1 METNGLYQKRTEC
14 CGCEI
19 CAFSCKTGSLFIQED
34 EEGFRYPK
42 IDTSKCI
49 DCGQCIAACPMRK
62 TTDIKSMWLGSYS
75 GWSTSKEVHSTSSS
89 GGFASELAQCFIEH
103 GGVVYGVAYDER
115 FENAIYIRCNDF
127 NSLHKLRSS
136 KYIQAKKNE
145 IYSDILKDLKS
156 NVSVLFIGTP
166 CDSAAV
172 RLKFGKYSNL
182 FIVSLICH
190 GPTSNEVQKLFITKL
205 EQTYKS
211 KIKSFNIRY
220 KKDGQWKPYYIEAQ
234 FYNGDTYLAPFS
246 YSEYDNAFRHFKR
259 PSCTSCPFKN
269 DKYAGDLLI
278 GDFHSARRNTAE
290 YHDMGVSTVLV
301 TSERGFQL
309 LGILDTSF
317 DLHKADLTR
326 STEQLAVHSS
336 YKMSP
341 IRDQF
346 SLKLREEGLTE
357 ASNIYYIKMD
367 NKMIELRKTVMKC
380 GSKLK
385 HLIIK

>member
-1 METNGLYQKRTEC
+1 METNDLFQKRTEC
-14 CGCEI
+14 CGCEM
-19 CAFSCKTGSLFIQED
+19 CAFSCKTGSISIQED

-42 IDTSKCI
+42 IDGSKCI

-62 TTDIKSMWLGSYS
+62 TTDISSMWLSSYS

-89 GGFASELAQCFIEH
+89 GGFASELAHCFIER
-103 GGVVYGVAYDER
+103 GGIVYGVAYDER
-115 FENAIYIRCNDF
+115 FENAIYIRCKDF
-127 NSLHKLRSS
+127 NSLQRLRSS
-136 KYIQAKKNE
+136 KYIQAQKNE

-166 CDSAAV
+166 CDCAAV
-172 RLKFGKYSNL
+172 RFKFGKYSNL

-190 GPTSNEVQKLFITKL
+190 GPTSNEVQKLFVSKL

-211 KIKSFNIRY
+211 KTKSFNIRY
-220 KKDGQWKPYYIEAQ
+220 KKDNQWKPYYIEAK
-234 FYNGDTYLAPFS
+234 FINGDRYLAPFS

-278 GDFHSARRNTAE
+278 GDFHSAKRNPEE
-290 YHDMGVSTVLV
+290 YHYMGVSTVLV
-301 TSERGFQL
+301 TTERGFKL
-309 LGILDTSF
+309 LEILGTSF
-317 DLHKADLTR
+317 DLRKADLNR

-341 IRDQF
+341 VRKQF
-346 SLKLREEGLTE
+346 SLKLREEGLTQ
-357 ASNIYYIKMD
+357 ASNITYISID
-367 NKMIELRKTVMKC
+367 NRMIELRKMVMKY